1 MPEDEFVEV
10 NLELRFAYSVVG
22 ADQPLLEV
30 PDSAI
35 GKWYSRLRA
44 FPERGSQRL
53 SASDMFEAS
62 FRETLKALEAIG
74 VDGRSGR
81 DVLVE
86 EGDDGLAS
94 EIRNDF
100 HFVRGLTPC
109 HAFPLRPELA
119 LPVAP

>member
-74 VDGRSGR
+74 VDGRTGR

-94 EIRNDF
+94 EIRNHF
-100 HFVRGLTPC
+100 HSY
-109 HAFPLRPELA
+109 AA
-119 LPVAP
+119 

>member
-1 MPEDEFVEV
+1 MPEDEFVQV

-35 GKWYSRLRA
+35 GKWHSRLRA

-53 SASDMFEAS
+53 SAGDMFEAS
-62 FRETLKALEAIG
+62 FRETLKALEAIA
-74 VDGRSGR
+74 VDGRTGS

-86 EGDDGLAS
+86 EGDDGFAS
-94 EIRNDF
+94 EIRYHF
-100 HFVRGLTPC
+100 HSYAACP
-109 HAFPLRPELA
+109 P
-119 LPVAP
+119 